1 MKQITEDMLKQFNE
15 QVLNIHPL
23 ELVMQDGPAAGCV
36 KIQLK
41 NNPFIESSIINPS
54 DYFYKCLN
62 NYFEQVYE
70 IKLIFNNTATVFW
83 SKS

>member
-23 ELVMQDGPAAGCV
+23 ELVMEDGPAVGCV

-41 NNPFIESSIINPS
+41 SNPFIESSIINPS
-54 DYFYKCLN
+54 EHFYKRLT